1 MNKNANIQKI
11 NKTGKLCRI
20 FSKIIMICCIV
31 GAVLTAIAGIIS
43 KVSPENIGIIASGEI
58 SPLESVTNCI
68 VLAFSAVFYFFA
80 VRFSKKIETCDTPF
94 SDDII
99 REMKIFGIAYL
110 IAVYV
115 FGFTDS
121 SFSAGV
127 PSVLMILLLV
137 NSFAYGAELQKESD
151 ETL

>member
-11 NKTGKLCRI
+11 NKIGKLCRI
-20 FSKIIMICCIV
+20 FSKIVFICCIV
-31 GAVLTAIAGIIS
+31 GAVLTAIAGVVS

-80 VRFSKKIETCDTPF
+80 VRFSKKIETCETPF
-94 SDDII
+94 SEDIV
-99 REMKIFGIAYL
+99 REMKIFAIVYL
-110 IAVYV
+110 IAIMV
-115 FGFTDS
+115 FSFTDS
-121 SFSAGV
+121 VFGAV
-127 PSVLMILLLV
+127 PSVLTIMLLV

>member
-11 NKTGKLCRI
+11 NKIGKLCRI

-31 GAVLTAIAGIIS
+31 GAVLTAVAGIVS

-58 SPLESVTNCI
+58 SPLEAVTNCT

-80 VRFSKKIETCDTPF
+80 VRFSKKIETCETPF
-94 SDDII
+94 SEDIV
-99 REMKIFGIAYL
+99 REMKIFAIVYL
-110 IAVYV
+110 IAIMV
-115 FGFTDS
+115 FSFTDS
-121 SFSAGV
+121 VFGAV
-127 PSVLMILLLV
+127 PSVLTIMLLV

>member
-11 NKTGKLCRI
+11 NKVGKLCGI

-43 KVSPENIGIIASGEI
+43 KVSPENIGIIASGELNAAEAI
-58 SPLESVTNCI
+58 INCA
-68 VLAFSAVFYFFA
+68 VLSFSAVFYFFA
-80 VRFSKKIETCDTPF
+80 VRFSKKIETCESPF
-94 SDDII
+94 RDDII
-99 REMKIFGIAYL
+99 REMKIFGIVYL
-110 IAVYV
+110 IAVMV
-115 FGFTDS
+115 FGFADS

-127 PSVLMILLLV
+127 PSVLMIMLLV

-151 ETL
+151 ELL

>member
-11 NKTGKLCRI
+11 NKIGKLCRI

-31 GAVLTAIAGIIS
+31 GAVLTAVAGIVS

-58 SPLESVTNCI
+58 SPLEAVTNCI

-80 VRFSKKIETCDTPF
+80 VRFSKKIETCETPF
-94 SDDII
+94 SEDIV
-99 REMKIFGIAYL
+99 REMKIFAIVYL
-110 IAVYV
+110 IAIMV
-115 FGFTDS
+115 FSFTDS
-121 SFSAGV
+121 VFGAV
-127 PSVLMILLLV
+127 PSVLTIMLLV

>member
-11 NKTGKLCRI
+11 NKIGKLCRI

-31 GAVLTAIAGIIS
+31 GAVLTAVAGIVS

-58 SPLESVTNCI
+58 SPLEAVTNCT

-94 SDDII
+94 SEDIVK
-99 REMKIFGIAYL
+99 EMKIFGIIYL
-110 IAVYV
+110 VAGCV
-115 FGFTDS
+115 FGLFQSSFGILPSVLTILLLIS
-121 SFSAGV
+121 SFS
-127 PSVLMILLLV
+127 
-137 NSFAYGAELQKESD
+137 YGAELQKESD